1 MTEWN
6 EFRSL
11 DLDLLRQVMASRVI
25 VDTRN
30 VLDPTLARAAGFV
43 YACTGR
49 EQTRTVEAVA

>member
-11 DLDLLRQVMASRVI
+11 DLDLLRRVMAHRVI
-25 VDTRN
+25 IDTRN
-30 VLDPTLARAAGFV
+30 VLDPGLTRAAGFV

-49 EQTRTVEAVA
+49 EKAIGVEAVA